1 MIYNTGGEYIM
12 AVQTRLVSPRMVYI
26 HKETTNQ
33 SFIDMHHFLKSRGIQ
48 NNDFFLTLLDPGLA
62 GVNPRDP
69 NLSVAMKYR
78 VLQEC
83 CNNYWYFLREVVIIP
98 ESGGSLGGGS
108 RYILNRGNLAMNFL
122 FALNFSIFFEL
133 PRQWGKTTGA
143 LCRYLWCYNFGTSY
157 SEIMFMHKDHTGSKN
172 NLKKLKD
179 IRDNLPSY
187 LQMSSSIGSDGK
199 KLKVPNTIVMMEH
212 PSNHNKIITFPS
224 ARSRDLANN
233 LGRGSTQPMQYY
245 DEFAFMPYN
254 KEVYLA
260 AAPAF
265 SKAAKNAAKN
275 NAPFGMLLT
284 TTPGDLTTESG
295 LYAYDIYNN
304 ATVWNEAFYDKT
316 IQELTDIVNANTN
329 NSFVKIS
336 YSYKQLGGGQDYLND
351 MIRQMNRSW
360 PEIRRE
366 VLLEWSQTS
375 DNCPFEKEKLD
386 IIATMVR
393 DPIRT
398 LFFGRFGQYQLNIYD
413 NMDTNYP
420 AIIGVDVSGAN
431 WKDSSAITIIDSKTT
446 RVIATLNC
454 NFIPGD
460 DLADV
465 IYTIVTKYLQNAVIN
480 IERNGATMPQH
491 IWKHVCFPGFKSAT
505 HWSMLF

>member
-1 MIYNTGGEYIM
+1 M
-12 AVQTRLVSPRMVYI
+12 AVEQRLVSPRLVYI

-48 NNDFFLTLLDPGLA
+48 NNDFFLTLLDPSLA

-69 NLSVAMKYR
+69 NLDTNTKYR
-78 VLQEC
+78 IMREC
-83 CNNYWYFLREVVIIP
+83 CSNFWYFLREVVMIP

-108 RYILNRGNLAMNFL
+108 RYVLNRGNLAMNFL
-122 FALNFSIFFEL
+122 FALNFSMFLEL

-179 IRDNLPSY
+179 IRDSLPSY
-187 LQMSSSIGSDGK
+187 LQMSSNIGSDGK

-212 PSNHNKIITFPS
+212 PSNHNKIITYPS

-233 LGRGSTQPMQYY
+233 LGRGNTMPMQYY
-245 DEFAFMPYN
+245 DEFAFMPFN

-265 SKAAKNAAKN
+265 SRASKNAAKN
-275 NAPFGMLLT
+275 GAPFGMLLT
-284 TTPGDLTTESG
+284 TTPGDLTTDSG
-295 LYAYDIYNN
+295 LYAYEVYNN
-304 ATVWNEAFYDKT
+304 ATIWDEGYYDKT
-316 IQELTDIVNANTN
+316 VQELTDIVNANPN
-329 NSFVKIS
+329 NNFIQIT

-375 DNCPFEKEKLD
+375 DNCPFSRENLD
-386 IIATMVR
+386 VIATMIK

-398 LFFGRFGQYQLNIYD
+398 LEFGRFNQYKMFVYD

-420 AIIGVDVSGAN
+420 AIVGVDVSGAN
-431 WKDSSAITIIDSKTT
+431 WRDASAITIIDSKNTK
-446 RVIATLNC
+446 VIATLNC
-454 NFIPGD
+454 NFIPAD
-460 DLADV
+460 DLSDILYVLA
-465 IYTIVTKYLQNAVIN
+465 TKYITTCVIN
-480 IERNGATMPQH
+480 IERNGANESQH
-491 IWKHVCFPGFKSAT
+491 VRQLACFIWVKYWDALVMILLAT
-505 HWSMLF
+505 A